1 MGQRLVLSVRTQARE
16 EALVNV
22 YMHWSAY
29 TGSSI
34 EVANQFIEAYGNWAH
49 LNPGEKKIFAKTD
62 DASVARQKEI
72 ITMLMMDCWPGAHPA
87 GFRAKDEFIEYDEDK
102 DPDAGEKHATEVKM
116 WMVANGM
123 PNLAARLKDKFEY
136 NRNDGLI
143 GITENAIEDYQSWS
157 EGDVDIMIDEETGD
171 IRELYFGVMWGQE
184 WGEACEEYEE
194 EPGGP
199 TAEEQLEADIYETDF
214 VNADD
219 FGVFTLADWSKFLD
233 VYDKAR
239 AAGKYKIGSKK
250 NNAVW
255 SFIE

>member
-16 EALVNV
+16 GVLVNV

-34 EVANQFIEAYGNWAH
+34 EVANQFIEAYGNWAR
-49 LNPGEKKIFAKTD
+49 LNPEEKRVFTKKD
-62 DASVARQKEI
+62 VDSVARQKEI
-72 ITMLMMDCWPGAHPA
+72 ITMLMMDCWPGAHPG
-87 GFRAKDEFIEYDEDK
+87 GFGAKDGFVEYDEME
-102 DPDAGEKHATEVKM
+102 DPDADEKHATEVKM
-116 WMVANGM
+116 WMVGNGM
-123 PNLAARLKDKFEY
+123 PNLAARLQDKFSY
-136 NRNDGLI
+136 NRNEGLI
-143 GITENAIEDYQSWS
+143 GITKNAIEDYQSWS
-157 EGDVDIMIDEETGD
+157 EGDVDIMIDEDTGD
-171 IRELYFGVMWGQE
+171 IAELYFGVMWGQE
-184 WGEACEEYEE
+184 WKEVCEEYEQ

-199 TAEEQLEADIYETDF
+199 TPEEQLEGDIYETDF
-214 VNADD
+214 ANCDD

-233 VYDKAR
+233 IYDKAR

>member
-1 MGQRLVLSVRTQARE
+1 MGQRLVLSVRTQNKE
-16 EALVNV
+16 GALVNV

-29 TGSSI
+29 TRSSI
-34 EVANQFIEAYGNWAH
+34 EVATQFIEAYGNWAH
-49 LNPGEKKIFAKTD
+49 LNPEEKKIFAKTD

-87 GFRAKDEFIEYDEDK
+87 GFRAKDGFTEYNEDK
-102 DPDAGEKHATEVKM
+102 DPDAAEKHAAEVKT

-123 PNLAARLKDKFEY
+123 PNLAARLQDKFTY
-136 NRNDGLI
+136 DRNEGLI
-143 GITENAIEDYQSWS
+143 GITENAIDDYHSWS
-157 EGDVDIMIDEETGD
+157 EGDVDILIDEDSGD

-184 WGEACEEYEE
+184 WKEACDEYEVE
-194 EPGGP
+194 AGGP
-199 TAEEQLEADIYETDF
+199 TAEEQLEEDIYETDF

-233 VYDKAR
+233 IYNKAR